1 MNLLFQS
8 ELLNIIVQE
17 IAYVAPRN
25 WEQVLYYTERLDDQD
40 IGIRNKSTAECWIGK
55 EKTPYDNSK
64 SPPLRASMELFEAI
78 NNLYKEA
85 HNCGNIWFGLL
96 LTINKN
102 GKYSSKFYYEGTPLL
117 DGNNEE
123 LDKRMNDLR
132 S

>member
-64 SPPLRASMELFEAI
+64 GPPLRASMELFEAI

-102 GKYSSKFYYEGTPLL
+102 GKYSSKFYYEGTPL
-117 DGNNEE
+117 
-123 LDKRMNDLR
+123 
-132 S
+132 